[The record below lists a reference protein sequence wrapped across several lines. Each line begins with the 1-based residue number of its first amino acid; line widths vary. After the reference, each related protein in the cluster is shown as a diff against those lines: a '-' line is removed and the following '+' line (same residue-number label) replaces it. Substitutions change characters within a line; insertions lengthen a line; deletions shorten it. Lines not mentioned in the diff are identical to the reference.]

1 MGATA
6 RVRRRRGP
14 VKLPQAIT
22 GHSKVK
28 VGFPASKTSRDVL
41 MKAVWT
47 HFGTVKNPDSEWPF
61 ITNAFNDNRRR
72 YLAAL
77 KKNAKSIL
85 RGQVDAGSVMSRLGL
100 LAQGDVQMEMVN
112 ISSPANAQ
120 STIKKK
126 GSSNPTIDTG
136 ETKNNVT
143 YQTYD

>member
-1 MGATA
+1 MGVTA
-6 RVRRRRGP
+6 RVKRRRGTI
-14 VKLPQAIT
+14 KLPKAIS

-28 VGFPASKTSRDVL
+28 VGFPASKVSRDVL

-61 ITNAFNDNRRR
+61 ITNAFMDNQRR

-77 KKNAKSIL
+77 KKNAKPIL
-85 RGQVDAGSVMSRLGL
+85 RGQVESGQVMSKLGL
-100 LAQGDVQMEMVN
+100 MAQGDVQMEMVN
-112 ISSPANAQ
+112 ISSPANAP
-120 STIKKK
+120 STVKKK

-136 ETKNNVT
+136 ETKNSVT